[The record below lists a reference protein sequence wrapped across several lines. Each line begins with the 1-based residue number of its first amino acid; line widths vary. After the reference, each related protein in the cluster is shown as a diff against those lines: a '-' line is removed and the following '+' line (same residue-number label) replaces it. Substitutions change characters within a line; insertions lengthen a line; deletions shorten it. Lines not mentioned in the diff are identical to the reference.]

1 MKQIRSEMAGT
12 VLEIKVKV
20 GDSVSAG
27 QEVAIVE
34 SMKMEVP
41 LVSSAAGTVSAVK
54 KAAGDFLNDGEVVI
68 ELA

>member
-12 VLEIKVKV
+12 IVEIKVKA
-20 GDSVSAG
+20 GDKVSAG

-41 LVSSAAGTVSAVK
+41 LVSQHAGVVGK
-54 KAAGDFLNDGEVVI
+54 VLKAAGDFLNDGEVII
-68 ELA
+68 ELS